1 MNYTCEQL
9 QQDID
14 QSRLRPVYFLY
25 GPEEYLKEQ
34 AVQGILGKL
43 VSPDLKDFNLDVL
56 YGDET
61 DAASIVDRVAS
72 LPMMTERRVVLVR
85 NVDHLP
91 IEERRKILE
100 YSAPS
105 EKRKLLEALEKDIHK
120 TKKDL
125 LKEKES
131 PGPGRREAAAE
142 LDRMLSRKGD
152 ILQGLSFA
160 FPHACLLLTAAD
172 GDIPRMFYRSVR
184 KKKTSG
190 RKSAANG
197 AVGRSAVRPRGSDRS
212 DPEASPDGSWL
223 NRFADR
229 VVAGVEFLSPPDVE
243 IPQRVREL
251 SRNHGKSITPEAID
265 LLVKAIGGDLM
276 ALDNEL
282 AKLSIFIA
290 ERPEIGPRD
299 VEMVVGEMKVRSVF
313 DLCRAIPSG
322 DRARS
327 FSLLGHLLES
337 GIAVPQLT
345 GALRWK
351 FTQLARGR
359 RGRGGSRVPQI
370 DDDCLADIFDL
381 LYRTELSVNTGRQ
394 SPRMAMTLLVDQL
407 CRLFG
412 TRGK

>member
-1 MNYTCEQL
+1 MNYTSEQL
-9 QQDID
+9 RQDID
-14 QSRLRPVYFLY
+14 KGRLRPVYFLY

-34 AVQGILGKL
+34 AVQGVLGKL
-43 VSPDLKDFNLDVL
+43 VTPDLKEFNLDVL

-61 DAASIVDRVAS
+61 DAASIIDRVAS

-100 YSAPS
+100 YSTPS
-105 EKRKLLEALEKDIHK
+105 EKRKLLEALEKDIQK

-125 LKEKES
+125 LEGKERS
-131 PGPGRREAAAE
+131 DPGRREAAVE

-152 ILQGLSFA
+152 ILKGLTFA

-172 GDIPRMFYRSVR
+172 GDISRMFHRSIR

-190 RKSAANG
+190 RKSAAG
-197 AVGRSAVRPRGSDRS
+197 AAGRSDFRPRGSDRS
-212 DPEASPDGSWL
+212 EAKASPDSPWL
-223 NRFADR
+223 NQFADR
-229 VVAGVEFLSPPDVE
+229 VIAGVEFSQPPDRD
-243 IPQRVREL
+243 IPKRVREL
-251 SRNHGKSITPEAID
+251 SRNHGKSIDPEAVD

-282 AKLSIFIA
+282 AKLSIFID

-299 VEMVVGEMKVRSVF
+299 VEMVVGELKVRSVF
-313 DLCRAIPSG
+313 DLCHAIPSG
-322 DRARS
+322 DRSRS

-359 RGRGGSRVPQI
+359 HGRGGSRAPQI
-370 DDDCLADIFDL
+370 DDDCLAAVFDL
-381 LYRTELSVNTGRQ
+381 LYQTEFSVNTGRQ

-412 TRGK
+412 TREK